1 MSTTLK
7 GILLTLVLAAVTWS
21 VFVVAAA
28 LWATAAA
35 SLPETDLALPGEEF
49 AEGARLYRRDCSS
62 CHGAVGDGAGKLA
75 GTVASLVPRNFR
87 GEAFRF
93 ISTDNGVAFRA
104 DVLRTIRRGIPE
116 VGMPPALLCTAEE
129 QELLA
134 DYVLELH
141 RLNAGRGQLPG
152 ALLAV
157 PDASEVAV
165 RVRAGR
171 DLFLAHCSAC
181 HGADGKAEGV
191 PALPDSTGRLIRPRD
206 LTAGE
211 FHGGSTDADLYW
223 RIRAGIPGTA
233 MPSFPQ
239 ELLSDS
245 QVLDVIAFVRRLNK
259 PGTE

>member
-7 GILLTLVLAAVTWS
+7 GVLLALVLTAATWA
-21 VFVVAAA
+21 VFEVAATLYA
-28 LWATAAA
+28 RAAA
-35 SLPETDLALPGEEF
+35 SQPSTDLALPGPGF
-49 AEGARLYRRDCSS
+49 ADGARLYRRDCAA
-62 CHGAVGDGAGKLA
+62 CHGPVGDGAGKLA
-75 GTVASLVPRNFR
+75 GTVASLIPRNFR
-87 GEAFRF
+87 GESFRF

-157 PDASEVAV
+157 PDAAGVAI

-171 DLFLAHCSAC
+171 DLFLANCSAC

-206 LTAGE
+206 LSSGV

-233 MPSFPQ
+233 MPSFSR
-239 ELLSDS
+239 ELLTDS
-245 QVLDVIAFVRRLNK
+245 QVLDVIAFVRVLSSS
-259 PGTE
+259 